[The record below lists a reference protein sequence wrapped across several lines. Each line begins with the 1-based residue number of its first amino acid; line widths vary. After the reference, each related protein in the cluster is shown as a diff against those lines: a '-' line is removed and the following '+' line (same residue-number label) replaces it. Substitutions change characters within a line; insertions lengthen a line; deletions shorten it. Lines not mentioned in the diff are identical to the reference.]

1 MEETRQSFRMISPQ
15 DGNCGNW
22 CELGREER
30 RFAIMGS
37 GKRRVVNDW
46 LWNFRG
52 ENGEEGRKC
61 KISAILRLQEKSQIF
76 RGVPVIPQKEQGSE
90 LELRESKDSETNHFA
105 VMNVANLLS
114 FPSKVNQ
121 SICC

>member
-1 MEETRQSFRMISPQ
+1 MISPQ

-22 CELGREER
+22 YELGKEER
-30 RFAIMGS
+30 RFAIMRS

-46 LWNFRG
+46 LWNYRG

-61 KISAILRLQEKSQIF
+61 WISAVLRLQEKSQRF

-105 VMNVANLLS
+105 VMNFANLLG
-114 FPSKVNQ
+114 FTSKVNQ